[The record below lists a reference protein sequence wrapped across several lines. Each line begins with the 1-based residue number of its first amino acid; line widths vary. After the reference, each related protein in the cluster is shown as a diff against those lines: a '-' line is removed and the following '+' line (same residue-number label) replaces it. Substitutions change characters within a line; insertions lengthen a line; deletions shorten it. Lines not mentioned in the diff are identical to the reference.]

1 MTCDSDF
8 WQYTLKTVI
17 TELPIHLFLYLLC
30 SLNIKIP
37 EGALVAVVGQVG
49 SGKSSVLSAILGEM
63 EKLKGVVQRK
73 VTSTMDSLHI
83 SWCNGLQPA
92 HH

>member
-1 MTCDSDF
+1 MMLS
-8 WQYTLKTVI
+8 TLIYLGINIKNVTRTSYI
-17 TELPIHLFLYLLC
+17 ISFLFLSY

-63 EKLKGVVQRK
+63 EKLTGVVQRK
-73 VTSTMDSLHI
+73 VKLTKHSFYI
-83 SWCNGLQPA
+83 S
-92 HH
+92 

>member
-1 MTCDSDF
+1 MMLSAAT
-8 WQYTLKTVI
+8 YLRKVLKVVTRTSYI
-17 TELPIHLFLYLLC
+17 ISFLFLSC

-63 EKLKGVVQRK
+63 EKLTGVVQRK
-73 VTSTMDSLHI
+73 VKSTIHSFHI
-83 SWCNGLQPA
+83 S
-92 HH
+92 